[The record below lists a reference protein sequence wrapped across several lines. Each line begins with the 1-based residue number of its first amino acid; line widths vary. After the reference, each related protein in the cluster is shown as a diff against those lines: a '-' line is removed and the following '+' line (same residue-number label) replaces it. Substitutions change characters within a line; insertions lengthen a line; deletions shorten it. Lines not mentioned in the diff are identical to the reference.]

1 MAELQNIWVRQ
12 AQGVLAR
19 TWQRYPWTLG
29 IQAKKVKAKLD
40 GKDVEVEVE
49 DDGKEPKSLE
59 DFQAA
64 LTKIADKEGTL
75 SPEEVEQYTKL
86 EADMVAFR
94 ASQDVKSRNATW
106 NKPRISILPLAPK
119 ADDALDY
126 AFESYLRTGQKNADM
141 AGREVNGLPGYQ
153 QYDQSITTTAGGYLV
168 PAGFVQRIVEVMK
181 NFGGI
186 ASVC

>member
-75 SPEEVEQYTKL
+75 SPEEVEQFT
-86 EADMVAFR
+86 
-94 ASQDVKSRNATW
+94 
-106 NKPRISILPLAPK
+106 
-119 ADDALDY
+119 
-126 AFESYLRTGQKNADM
+126 
-141 AGREVNGLPGYQ
+141 
-153 QYDQSITTTAGGYLV
+153 
-168 PAGFVQRIVEVMK
+168 
-181 NFGGI
+181 
-186 ASVC
+186 